1 LSVAE
6 SGNTAALQSAA
17 VANVNG
23 GSANAGPGS
32 PFVYVYVQNC
42 LAKPRGQRSLED
54 NLRVTGTDA
63 YTKQTDA
70 YSKGTYKRSL
80 GPDKNS
86 LGADAYSLGT
96 DAFSKGTDAYWKG
109 TDKRSLGTDKNSLG
123 TDAFSKGTDAYSK
136 GTSKHDKGTS
146 LGRFLST
153 SGKTLICPN
162 GNKFKPA
169 NTVIKQFEDAL
180 VSGKYFQIRCKNC
193 DKCPRKLQNWKL
205 FTLLLP

>member
-1 LSVAE
+1 M
-6 SGNTAALQSAA
+6 
-17 VANVNG
+17 
-23 GSANAGPGS
+23 
-32 PFVYVYVQNC
+32 YVYVQNC
-42 LAKPRGQRSLED
+42 LSKPRGQRSLED

-96 DAFSKGTDAYWKG
+96 DTFSKGT
-109 TDKRSLGTDKNSLG
+109 
-123 TDAFSKGTDAYSK
+123 SKHAK
-136 GTSKHDKGTS
+136 GTSKHDKGTG
-146 LGRFLST
+146 LGRLLST

-180 VSGKYFQIRCKNC
+180 VSGKSFQIRCKKC
-193 DKCPRKLQNWKL
+193 DKCPRKLQNSKL

>member
-1 LSVAE
+1 LKQFIPQDVIEALSVAE
-6 SGNTAALQSAA
+6 SGSTAALQSAA

-42 LAKPRGQRSLED
+42 LSKPRGQRSLED

-63 YTKQTDA
+63 YTKQTD
-70 YSKGTYKRSL
+70 
-80 GPDKNS
+80 
-86 LGADAYSLGT
+86 
-96 DAFSKGTDAYWKG
+96 
-109 TDKRSLGTDKNSLG
+109 KRSLGTDKNSLG
-123 TDAFSKGTDAYSK
+123 TDAFSKGTAAYSK
-136 GTSKHDKGTS
+136 GTDAFSKGTDKRSQGTSKHDKGTA

-180 VSGKYFQIRCKNC
+180 VSGKSFQIRCKKC
-193 DKCPRKLQNWKL
+193 DKCPRKLQNSKL
-205 FTLLLP
+205 FMLLLP

>member
-1 LSVAE
+1 M
-6 SGNTAALQSAA
+6 QSA
-17 VANVNG
+17 
-23 GSANAGPGS
+23 SCRS
-32 PFVYVYVQNC
+32 PKLILSCTYAQ
-42 LAKPRGQRSLED
+42 G
-54 NLRVTGTDA
+54 
-63 YTKQTDA
+63 A
-70 YSKGTYKRSL
+70 YSE
-80 GPDKNS
+80 
-86 LGADAYSLGT
+86 
-96 DAFSKGTDAYWKG
+96 G

-136 GTSKHDKGTS
+136 GTDAFSKGTDKRSQGTSKHDKGTA